1 MLGETLQIAE
11 YFQRLAQELN
21 RLDQRALEDLSQLV
35 CDAWQNDRWVFVC
48 GNGGSA
54 ATANHLAQDLAK
66 GLIRDADLRA
76 FTIKRLRSMS
86 LVANVAWVTALGNDL
101 GYDQVFVQQLANYA
115 GPKDVLIAISG
126 SGNSSNILAA
136 VEWANARGLL
146 TYGMTGFGGGRL
158 KQIQHH
164 GLHVAL
170 DDMEMVESIHS
181 CVCHWL
187 VDELRAR
194 IYKTGRYA

>member
-35 CDAWQNDRWVFVC
+35 FDVWQNDRWVFVC

-126 SGNSSNILAA
+126 SGNSPNILAA